1 MSGGPAT
8 DRPGGERSGPAQD
21 LTLEQRIARLE
32 AIEDIRALKSAY
44 HTYINDT
51 HFGKVAALFTDDAYV
66 KLSYLMPG
74 GRPWVGKNEISAAFA
89 SMANSSL
96 QSQVKQF
103 LHNHVVEVTGDTTAT
118 GTGLLIA
125 FYGVGEQ
132 SFFVAGKY
140 TEDYARVAGRWLFKK
155 MVLALYFTV
164 PLEVGWAGH
173 RRHYLVNSGENIPD
187 YAELRP
193 NPAI

>member
-1 MSGGPAT
+1 VSGDRVTG
-8 DRPGGERSGPAQD
+8 RPGGAGPVPARD

-51 HFGKVAALFTDDAYV
+51 QFGKVAPLFTDDAYV

-74 GRPWVGKNEISAAFA
+74 GRPWVGKDEISASFA
-89 SMANSSL
+89 SMENTSL

-103 LHNHVVEVTGDTTAT
+103 LHNHVVEMTGHTTAT

-132 SFFVAGKY
+132 SFYVAGKY
-140 TEDYARVAGRWLFKK
+140 TEDYERVDGRWLFKK
-155 MVLALYFTV
+155 MVLGLYFTV
-164 PLEVGWAGH
+164 PLQAGWAG
-173 RRHYLVNSGENIPD
+173 RKRHYLVNSGETIPD
-187 YAELRP
+187 YPGLRP
-193 NPAI
+193 NPPI

>member
-1 MSGGPAT
+1 VSGGRVT
-8 DRPGGERSGPAQD
+8 DRLDGERPGPAQD
-21 LTLEQRIARLE
+21 LTLEQRVARLE
-32 AIEDIRALKSAY
+32 AIEDIRALKSVY
-44 HTYINDT
+44 HTYIDDT
-51 HFGKVAALFTDDAYV
+51 QFDQVAALFTNDAYV
-66 KLSYLMPG
+66 KMSYLMPG
-74 GRPWVGKNEISAAFA
+74 GRPWVGKDEISAAFA
-89 SMANSSL
+89 SMANTSL

-103 LHNHVVEVTGDTTAT
+103 LHNHVVEVTGETTAT

-132 SFFVAGKY
+132 SFYVVGKY
-140 TEDYARVAGRWLFKK
+140 TEDYERVAGRWLFKK
-155 MVLALYFTV
+155 MVLGLYFTV
-164 PLEVGWAGH
+164 PLQAGWAGH

>member
-1 MSGGPAT
+1 MSGGRAT
-8 DRPGGERSGPAQD
+8 DRLDKERPGPAQD
-21 LTLEQRIARLE
+21 LTLEQRVARLE
-32 AIEDIRALKSAY
+32 AAEDIRALKSAY

-51 HFGKVAALFTDDAYV
+51 QFDQVTALFTDDAYV

-74 GRPWVGKNEISAAFA
+74 GRPWVGKDEISAAFA

-103 LHNHVVEVTGDTTAT
+103 LHNHVVEVTGGNTAA
-118 GTGLLIA
+118 GTGLFIA

-132 SFFVAGKY
+132 SFYVAGKY
-140 TEDYARVAGRWLFKK
+140 TEEYERVDGRWLFKK

-164 PLEVGWAGH
+164 PLQAGWAG
-173 RRHYLVNSGENIPD
+173 RKRHYLVNSGETIPD